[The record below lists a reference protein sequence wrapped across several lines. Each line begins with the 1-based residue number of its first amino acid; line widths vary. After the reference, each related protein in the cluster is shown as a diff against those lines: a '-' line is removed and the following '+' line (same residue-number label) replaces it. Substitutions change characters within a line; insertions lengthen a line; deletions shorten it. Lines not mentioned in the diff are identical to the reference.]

1 MQAGV
6 PSDFTLL
13 IKSLLR
19 TPLQIA
25 PNAEIVSDGLMR
37 YSYRDFEERVKRF
50 AAGLAAQGIGPGH
63 VVAVMDWDTHRYFEA
78 FFAVPMMGA
87 VLHLSLIHISEPTRP
102 Y

>member
-1 MQAGV
+1 MQTGV
-6 PSDFTLL
+6 PSDFPLL

-25 PNAEIVSDGLMR
+25 PDGEIVSDGLMR
-37 YSYRDFEERVKRF
+37 CSYRDFEGRVKRF
-50 AAGLAAQGIGPGH
+50 AAGLAAQGVGLGQ

-87 VLHLSLIHISEPTRP
+87 VLHGSWHA
-102 Y
+102 